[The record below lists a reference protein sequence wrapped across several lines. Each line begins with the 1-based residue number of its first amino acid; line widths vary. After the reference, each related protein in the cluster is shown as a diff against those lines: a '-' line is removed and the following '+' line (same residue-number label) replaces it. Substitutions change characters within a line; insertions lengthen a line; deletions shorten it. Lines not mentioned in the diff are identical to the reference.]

1 MEQNFDIQGHQK
13 LAALRRKEVQYRK
26 SIEFIYKDKR
36 LRNAIP
42 PMESANGDVKRFVS
56 ANPKLAKILQQK
68 EKKRNNQ
75 AAKNPLGSD
84 DDFQSNKLGV
94 KKEEPSLVSK
104 MVQHA
109 RAKKSK
115 NDLEQNQNSPTR

>member
-1 MEQNFDIQGHQK
+1 MLTHVSIRNKESKLVIRKFNEVAMEQNFDIQGHQK

-84 DDFQSNKLGV
+84 DEFQSNKLGV
-94 KKEEPSLVSK
+94 KKE
-104 MVQHA
+104 
-109 RAKKSK
+109 
-115 NDLEQNQNSPTR
+115 